1 MDHLSTK
8 ENNLFVLFICH
19 VDNSQTMVPLV
30 MLLILFERHQWVHKS
45 NDPKWF
51 HIVSTYNLEVIEYQ
65 INSWPNI

>member
-30 MLLILFERHQWVHKS
+30 MLLILFERHQ
-45 NDPKWF
+45 
-51 HIVSTYNLEVIEYQ
+51 
-65 INSWPNI
+65 